1 MAVEGQTSS
10 KPGRCANHPA
20 VASVGACD
28 VCARALCLSCAIPV
42 LGRVIGPECLSKVLV
57 DAPPPPQVPA
67 PVGPAGRTLALIG
80 FVVVLLT
87 SVFPWSRFGDSSR
100 YFGAWAPHW
109 SLVSVAAALLGLIYV
124 LIDRVRPLDP
134 RVLTAGLFSCS
145 VVAGAAALLHYLN
158 PPLLSES
165 TRWPLVAMG
174 GAVVALAG
182 ASMNLVALVRARRP
196 PDGSP
201 SP

>member
-28 VCARALCLSCAIPV
+28 VCGRALCLSCAVPV
-42 LGRVIGPECLSKVLV
+42 LGKVIGPECLSKVLV
-57 DAPPPPQVPA
+57 DAPPPPRVAP
-67 PVGPAGRTLALIG
+67 PVGPRGRTLALIG
-80 FVVVLLT
+80 FSVILLT

-109 SLVSVAAALLGLIYV
+109 SLVSGAAALLGLIYV

-134 RVLTAGLFSCS
+134 RVLIAGLFVSS
-145 VVAGAAALLHYLN
+145 VVAGAAAILHYLN

-165 TRWPLVAMG
+165 TRWPWVALG
-174 GAVVALAG
+174 GAVVALVG
-182 ASMNLVALVRARRP
+182 ASMNLLALVRARRP
-196 PDGSP
+196 PT
-201 SP
+201 